1 MTTKTGS
8 RVIALEEHYANPE
21 WLEVFKS
28 VKGYQ
33 PAAIMDRLLDLGEL
47 RIREMDAAGIDVQVL
62 SHTSPATQI
71 GDADSTMRMAVRMN
85 DALAETVRQH
95 PDRFAAFAVLPTPD
109 PAAAADELERVVTKL
124 GFKGAMIHG
133 LTNGVFFDDKRF
145 WPIFAR
151 AQELDVPLYI
161 HPSMPHPAVIE
172 AYYKDYPG
180 LIRASWGFGVEAGTQ
195 GLRLIMSGVF
205 DAYPRLK
212 IILGHL
218 GEGIPFSLWRTDAY
232 IARDTPLPRRVREYF
247 CEHFYITTSGNF
259 SFPALQCCMLEM
271 GADRIMFSVDYPWS
285 ENVEGVAFMESIPV
299 SREDRDKMLHKNV
312 ERLLRL

>member
-299 SREDRDKMLHKNV
+299 SRDDRDKMLHKNV

>member
-71 GDADSTMRMAVRMN
+71 GDADSTIRMAVRVN

-271 GADRIMFSVDYPWS
+271 GTDRIMFSVDYPWS